1 MIPEYLKDKKKV
13 TLYLAVLTSK
23 EDPETGKSIS
33 SKSVEDIENDFMQHN
48 FDAYT
53 SMGCSVNVTNAIRRA
68 VKEASSLG
76 GRNSWCP
83 IPFILMEFTFD
94 MKWLR
99 KNINLEDVFDEAS
112 NGDIIIDFKELNDEI
127 EKAVKKPS
135 NLWKFV
141 PDGIY
146 DKIHNPVYEI
156 CCSNKIL
163 EDVEVTEDANGVK
176 HFNRFMVHEIPI
188 IDIYEDRD

>member
-23 EDPETGKSIS
+23 EDPETGKPVS
-33 SKSVEDIENDFMQHN
+33 SKSVENIENDLMQHN
-48 FDAYT
+48 FGAYT

-76 GRNSWCP
+76 GRNSWLS

-99 KNINLEDVFDEAS
+99 KNINLEDVFSEAS
-112 NGDIIIDFKELNDEI
+112 NGDIIIDFKELDNEI
-127 EKAVKKPS
+127 EKAVKKQS
-135 NLWKFV
+135 NFWNYV

-146 DKIHNPVYEI
+146 DKLHNPVYEI
-156 CCSNKIL
+156 CCSMKTL
-163 EDVEVTEDANGVK
+163 EDVEVTEDASGVK
-176 HFNRFMVHEIPI
+176 HFNRFIVREMSVF
-188 IDIYEDRD
+188 DIYEDND